1 MATTLRT
8 ILIGTS
14 LTDASDRVVRNGLR
28 LARAAGAR
36 VHLVHAF
43 QATLAYAGQRPYCAP
58 VFSPEAIESKREARR
73 GRLDAQVA
81 RLGIRSD
88 ELTDHTVLEGAPHL
102 VLAET
107 AAAAGADLI
116 VVAASE
122 SRGRPAKLLGS
133 TADRLVRVASSPVLV
148 MRDPFAVPPRQVL
161 VGVDLSPIS
170 GEALARG
177 LEIVT
182 CLGARP
188 ADEDTTSATWRGP
201 GSSGVARVLL
211 VLESEPLLLDQI
223 EDRDLAAIDQATLE
237 ALHRF
242 VAEECPPGWQAT
254 PLIRTG
260 ASATAKILEM
270 AEDLESDLLVIGTH
284 GRHGVTRLLI
294 GSVAETVLRS
304 FPKSVLVVPAA

>member
-1 MATTLRT
+1 MPTTLRT

-14 LTDASDRVVRNGLR
+14 LTDASDRVVRHGLR
-28 LARAAGAR
+28 LARAASAR

-43 QATLAYAGQRPYCAP
+43 QATFAYPGGLPYRAS
-58 VFSPEAIESKREARR
+58 VFIPELIESKREARR
-73 GRLDAQVA
+73 GLLDGQVA

-88 ELTDHTVLEGAPHL
+88 ELADRTVLEGAPHV

-107 AAAAGADLI
+107 AAAGGADLI

-133 TADRLVRVASSPVLV
+133 TADRLVRMASSPTLV
-148 MRDPFAVPPRQVL
+148 MRDPLEVPPRRVL
-161 VGVDLSPIS
+161 VGVDLSRIS

-182 CLGARP
+182 CLGGSP
-188 ADEDTTSATWRGP
+188 ADGDTTVATWRGP
-201 GSSGVARVLL
+201 DSSGVARVLF
-211 VLESEPLLLDQI
+211 VVESEPLLFDQI
-223 EDRDLAAIDQATLE
+223 EDPNLVPIDQVTLE

-242 VAEECPPGWQAT
+242 VAEKCPPGWQAT

-260 ASATAKILEM
+260 VSAAGKILEM
-270 AEDLESDLLVIGTH
+270 AEDLESDLLVVGTH
-284 GRHGVTRLLI
+284 GRQGFTRLLI
-294 GSVAETVLRS
+294 GSVAETVLRNS
-304 FPKSVLVVPAA
+304 SKSVLVVPGA